1 MAVQIFYEYYF
12 RHAENNLENIRDH
25 LIENY
30 IIDPAKNSASFRD
43 KIDVN
48 FLDKILG
55 NTKFDQEKIDQE
67 IEFFCKK
74 NSETD
79 LLVKQ
84 ILRCAAAELKY
95 FNEVPASVII
105 DEYVDIASSFF
116 DKSKSGFVNAA
127 LDSLAKSFRQN

>member
-1 MAVQIFYEYYF
+1 MAVQIFYEYHF
-12 RHAENNLENIRDH
+12 NKEENNLEKIRDH

-30 IIDPAKNSASFRD
+30 VIDPTKNPTSFRD
-43 KIDVN
+43 KIDIN

-74 NSETD
+74 DSETD
-79 LLVKQ
+79 LLVRQ
-84 ILRCAAAELKY
+84 ILRCATAELKY
-95 FNEVPASVII
+95 FDEVPASVVI

-116 DKSKSGFVNAA
+116 DKAKSGFVNAT